1 MRNLKKNRDE
11 EGFMCLK
18 PQANGFFRN
27 MLRKNENRFCQ
38 GPLDVWFSKRGCPLV
53 TQPHAVFGVNTPII
67 TVERYCKWY
76 GIYYLKDSNPNTTP
90 IELGRVDSLP
100 AFDDWLDHTPKPK
113 ELVEYCIKNGI
124 KMELQVYYAIA
135 TRWAN
140 GGAEPRMMYTSDLGY
155 GADPMNDE
163 DEERIREHIREAF
176 KDYRM
181 DDYPTKRQIEQVLF
195 DVGEIS
201 LIN

>member
-1 MRNLKKNRDE
+1 M
-11 EGFMCLK
+11 
-18 PQANGFFRN
+18 
-27 MLRKNENRFCQ
+27 
-38 GPLDVWFSKRGCPLV
+38 WFSKRGCPLV
-53 TQPHAVFGVNTPII
+53 TQPHAMFGVKSPII

-76 GIYYLKDSNPNTTP
+76 DIYYLKDSNPKTVP

-100 AFDDWLDHTPKPK
+100 PFDEWLDHTPRPK
-113 ELVEYCIKNGI
+113 ELVEYCIENDI

-140 GGAEPRMMYTSDLGY
+140 DGAESGMMYTSDLGY
-155 GADPMNDE
+155 QVDAENDE
-163 DEERIREHIREAF
+163 DAKRIAEHIQEAF
-176 KDYRM
+176 KEYRM

-195 DVGEIS
+195 DPGEVS